1 MPTITDIGTLIVRS
15 PDTCG
20 DRPRMDGTRLTVH
33 WIAIETQAGVT
44 PEQILEERPYLTLAQ
59 IHAALAYYYANQEQ
73 IESEISADD
82 AEYERLVAKARHAG

>member
-59 IHAALAYYYANQEQ
+59 IHAASAYYYANQEQ